1 MKYTILIAA
10 FIFLSSCVK
19 VEDNSINSSVKM
31 NSESEEISFIIDL
44 KVNSNSTEDLNQF
57 VKEITENVIKT
68 EDFCL
73 EYGYYVSEDMTSVT
87 LYEKYKNS
95 DGATKHGQNFIEGP
109 YFERF
114 FNLFSIEKFVVT
126 GPASDE
132 FKKFASD
139 NEFEIEYQ
147 NLIHGFKRK

>member
-1 MKYTILIAA
+1 MKQFYIFTFLIY
-10 FIFLSSCVK
+10 ITSCVK
-19 VEDNSINSSVKM
+19 VEDDNKNSSARM
-31 NSESEEISFIIDL
+31 ISEAEEISFIINL
-44 KVNSNSTEDLNQF
+44 IVNPNSTEDLNQF
-57 VKEITENVIKT
+57 VMEITDNVIKT

-95 DGATKHGQNFIEGP
+95 SGATKHGQNFIQGP
-109 YFERF
+109 FFERF
-114 FNLFSIEKFVVT
+114 FDLFKLENFVVT

-139 NEFEIEYQ
+139 NGFVIEYKKSVD
-147 NLIHGFKRK
+147 GFVR

>member
-1 MKYTILIAA
+1 MKHIYILI
-10 FIFLSSCVK
+10 ILVLSSCLEVN
-19 VEDNSINSSVKM
+19 DNNQELLIKK
-31 NSESEEISFIIDL
+31 NSESQEISFIIDL
-44 KVNSNSTEDLNQF
+44 KVNPNSTEDLNQF

-95 DGATKHGQNFIEGP
+95 DGATKHGQNFIESP

-114 FNLFSIEKFVVT
+114 FNLFTLENFVVT
-126 GPASDE
+126 GPASEE
-132 FKKFASD
+132 FKKFTSD
-139 NEFEIEYQ
+139 NGFVIEYRESVD
-147 NLIHGFKRK
+147 GFIR